1 MGSIC
6 VLSIRCVSS
15 PPPPG
20 ALPHEVRGYAVTSR
34 GPRMRAD
41 LPGKR
46 GGLVFAAIAPH
57 GGLAIAEAC
66 SPEERLLAVA
76 TRAGMEELSRLFA
89 AARPEAVIVTPP
101 HNLHIANALGVVVA
115 GRVAGPLP
123 RAPPS
128 VSLDVPSA
136 DH

>member
-1 MGSIC
+1 M
-6 VLSIRCVSS
+6 RCVSS
-15 PPPPG
+15 TPPPG

-66 SPEERLLAVA
+66 SREERMLAAA
-76 TRAGMEELSRLFA
+76 TRAGMEELARRIE
-89 AARPEAVIVTPP
+89 AARTVVGPGGTLLPTPALPP
-101 HNLHIANALGVVVA
+101 HVSTNRHDT
-115 GRVAGPLP
+115 
-123 RAPPS
+123 S
-128 VSLDVPSA
+128 V
-136 DH
+136 